1 MDAPRDLIFLFDVD
15 NTLLDNDRFQ
25 HDLFARVEQEFGAE
39 NGRRYHTIL
48 EDLRA
53 KLGYVDYLGA
63 MQELRLALIS
73 HPAALSMSAFLL
85 DYPFAE
91 LVYPGAFAALSHLAA
106 FGQTVILSDG
116 DAIFQPH
123 KIQRAGL
130 WQAVDGRVLIY
141 VHKEQMLADVE
152 ARYPA
157 RHFVMVDDK
166 LSILSAM
173 KLAWGPRLTS
183 VFPRQGHY
191 ALDPKNIAAFA
202 AADATVEHIADLA
215 ELNFS
220 AQGALI

>member
-1 MDAPRDLIFLFDVD
+1 MHAPRDLVFLFDVD

-25 HDLFARVEQEFGAE
+25 HDLFGRVEQEFGAE
-39 NGRRYHTIL
+39 NGQRYHAIF
-48 EDLRA
+48 EDLRT

-63 MQELRLALIS
+63 MQELRLELMD

-85 DYPFAE
+85 DYPFAD

-130 WQAVDGRVLIY
+130 WRAVDGRVLVY
-141 VHKEQMLADVE
+141 VHKERMLADVE
-152 ARYPA
+152 ACYPA
-157 RHFVMVDDK
+157 RHYVMVDDK

-173 KLAWGPRLTS
+173 KQAWGPRLTT

-191 ALDPKNIAAFA
+191 ALDTKNLVAFA
-202 AADATVEHIADLA
+202 AADITVEHIADLA
-215 ELNFS
+215 TLNFS
-220 AQGALI
+220 AQGDLI